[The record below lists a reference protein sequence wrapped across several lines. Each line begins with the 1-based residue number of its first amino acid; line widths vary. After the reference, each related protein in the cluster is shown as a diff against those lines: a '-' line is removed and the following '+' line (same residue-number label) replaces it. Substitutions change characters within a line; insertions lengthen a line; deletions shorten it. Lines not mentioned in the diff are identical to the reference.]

1 MIKSSAFSAFEEEWS
16 NDLTR
21 AIQLKNLG
29 FLPSSQITGIRLKLP
44 SIAITWMRAICGV
57 GNLGKFMLSRGQCE
71 EADATCNICGVVKDM
86 DHLLQCEKYE
96 HQQLRFRNQLNA
108 IMNRNDETKLL
119 TEAEKEAR
127 TAARTAKHRRPDI
140 DAFKCMK
147 HIIEETNRYN
157 ISAVA
162 AALHSYIR
170 MTIEKI

>member
-1 MIKSSAFSAFEEEWS
+1 MLHVCLS
-16 NDLTR
+16 
-21 AIQLKNLG
+21 
-29 FLPSSQITGIRLKLP
+29 GIVHMFICLLHVCLH
-44 SIAITWMRAICGV
+44 IDTHMRV
-57 GNLGKFMLSRGQCE
+57 YVQE
-71 EADATCNICGVVKDM
+71 
-86 DHLLQCEKYE
+86 YE

-119 TEAEKEAR
+119 TESEKEAR
-127 TAARTAKHRRPDI
+127 TAARTARHRRPDI

>member
-1 MIKSSAFSAFEEEWS
+1 MWGRERYGSS
-16 NDLTR
+16 
-21 AIQLKNLG
+21 
-29 FLPSSQITGIRLKLP
+29 PSMREIRTSTTQISQ
-44 SIAITWMRAICGV
+44 SIER
-57 GNLGKFMLSRGQCE
+57 
-71 EADATCNICGVVKDM
+71 
-86 DHLLQCEKYE
+86 Y
-96 HQQLRFRNQLNA
+96 

-119 TEAEKEAR
+119 TEAEKKARLR
-127 TAARTAKHRRPDI
+127 TAARTARHRRLDI